1 MSVTI
6 DIAIDEAALNAK
18 LAALDGFL
26 AAPGPQL
33 LQAGYAVKEFV
44 QIYHEEFH
52 TGWRGDHYLTGPV
65 SGRWETEVA
74 ADWQVPFQVDADTVL
89 IENTN
94 PTLAHKITGGTI
106 VPVSAGALTI
116 PLVGEAKGIRAAE
129 YEEFTGNKLFQP
141 KGTNILAAKIEGE
154 LVPIYALR
162 SSVTQEPWP
171 GAMPEVEAI
180 QGIFDN
186 AFQVELTTVLDL

>member
-6 DIAIDEAALNAK
+6 EVTIDESLLDAK
-18 LAALDGFL
+18 LTAMDNFLLDPSRL
-26 AAPGPQL
+26 AFS
-33 LQAGYAVKEFV
+33 AGQAVKEYV
-44 QIYHEEFH
+44 QLYHEEFH
-52 TGWRGDHYLTGPV
+52 TGWRGDHYLSGPV

-74 ADWQVPFQVDADTVL
+74 ADWQSPIMVDANTVL

-106 VPVSAGALTI
+106 VPVNASALTI

-129 YEEFTGNKLFQP
+129 YETFTGNKLFHP
-141 KGTNILAAKIEGE
+141 KGKNILATEINGE

-162 SSVTQEPWP
+162 QSVSQEPWP

-180 QGIFDN
+180 QAIFDESF
-186 AFQVELTTVLDL
+186 AIELGTVL

>member
-6 DIAIDEAALNAK
+6 EVTIDEGSLDAK
-18 LAALDGFL
+18 LAAMDDFLLDPARL
-26 AAPGPQL
+26 AFS
-33 LQAGYAVKEFV
+33 AGQAVKEYV
-44 QIYHEEFH
+44 QLYHEEFH
-52 TGWRGDHYLTGPV
+52 TGWRGGHYLSGPV
-65 SGRWETEVA
+65 SGRWETEIA
-74 ADWQVPFQVDADTVL
+74 ADWQSPIQLDANTIL

-106 VPVSAGALTI
+106 TPVNASALTI

-129 YEEFTGNKLFQP
+129 YEEFTGNKLFHP
-141 KGTNILAAKIEGE
+141 KGKNILAIKAGEE

-162 SSVTQEPWP
+162 SSVNQEPWP

-180 QGIFDN
+180 QAIFDES
-186 AFQVELTTVLDL
+186 FQIELGTVL

>member
-6 DIAIDEAALNAK
+6 QITVDEGALDAK
-18 LAALDGFL
+18 LVALDDFL
-26 AAPGPQL
+26 LDPGRRAFS
-33 LQAGYAVKEFV
+33 AGQAVKEFV
-44 QIYHEEFH
+44 QLYHEEFH

-74 ADWQVPFQVDADTVL
+74 ADWQSPIQLDANTVL

-106 VPVSAGALTI
+106 VPVNAGMLTI

-129 YEEFTGNKLFQP
+129 YETFTGNKLFHP
-141 KGTNILAAKIEGE
+141 KGKNILATKIDDE

-162 SSVTQEPWP
+162 SSVSQEPWP
-171 GAMPEVEAI
+171 GAMPDIETL
-180 QGIFDN
+180 QGIFDES
-186 AFQVELTTVLDL
+186 FQIELGTVLGS